1 MIKKLVAAALV
12 AAALPVA
19 AGAVTY
25 ADSEPQ
31 VSTGQDF
38 VFSFAGVATPTTGG
52 TFTVTARGDYTLGFP
67 GIEYLSYDLEGLT
80 GDVAPETPGATY
92 TSFSFDDTEFSFTV
106 ALTLAQLL
114 AITADNAINI
124 GINLPGDINAFAPS
138 AYVAVDVTY
147 NGTSGAVPEPATW
160 AMMIGGMA
168 LVGASMRRRRTAVSF
183 A

>member
-12 AAALPVA
+12 AAALPA
-19 AGAVTY
+19 TAGAVTY

-31 VSTGQDF
+31 VSDGQDF
-38 VFSFAGVATPTTGG
+38 VFSFAGVAAPTTGG

-80 GDVAPETPGATY
+80 GDVAPETPGATF
-92 TSFSFDDTEFSFTV
+92 TSFSFTV

>member
-1 MIKKLVAAALV
+1 MIKKILAAALV
-12 AAALPVA
+12 AAALPTA
-19 AGAVTY
+19 ASAVTY
-25 ADSEPQ
+25 ADSELQ
-31 VSTGQDF
+31 TVTGENF
-38 VFSFAGVATPTTGG
+38 AFSFAGVAAPTTGG

-67 GIEYLSYDLEGLT
+67 GIENLSYDLEGLT
-80 GDVAPETPGATY
+80 GTVAPETPGATY
-92 TSFSFDDTEFSFTV
+92 TSFSYDDTEFSFTV

-124 GINLPGDINAFAPS
+124 SIDLPNDVNFFASS

-147 NGTSGAVPEPATW
+147 NGMSGAVPEPTTW
-160 AMMIGGMA
+160 AMMIGGLT